1 LNSVNRGFS
10 SFSTA
15 GQILSINN
23 KLECSGGLAGGQFP
37 CNEIDLMSFMDKTQI
52 GGSNSTSLND
62 IWGWTDPQTN
72 KEYAL
77 VGMSNGTSF
86 VDISD
91 AENPVFVG
99 RLATQTNNS
108 TWRDIKVYQNHA
120 FIVSEAGGH
129 GMQVF
134 DLKELRNYSGSPIT
148 FSNTAF
154 YSEFGNAHNIFIN
167 EDTGYAY
174 AVGTSTCGPGGLHI
188 VDISTPSIPSKA
200 ACVSD
205 PNVGN
210 ERGGVGYNHDVQ
222 CVIYNGPDSAYVG
235 KEICFGSTENSVWI
249 ADLSTKSDDSTGQKT
264 IGIGTYDDYYTH
276 QGWLTEDHKYFIAND
291 ELDENNNAY
300 SNTRTLIWNVED
312 LSNPTLE
319 NTYLGPTPAI
329 DHNNYIIGDKVYMS
343 HYTSGLRVLDIS
355 DISSPTEDSF
365 FDVYPSNN
373 NTSFD
378 GTWSNYPYYPSGV
391 IVVSGIDEG
400 LFVLNPSGNEQG
412 QAPTVTYA
420 VPSDGSVTLTWDLI
434 GNSSTKMNIYRAE
447 EEGFTPSSSNL
458 LVSVNYPGVEYTD
471 SSLDS
476 NTFYY
481 YQLSLETNGTVG
493 PFSDEIKVKPIVAPN
508 QPPTIDQPANI
519 EFFEDNQYSLTLTG
533 VGYGS
538 DVNPQNVTISAI
550 SDNTDLFSA
559 IEVVESLP
567 QQLALNPLENQYGS
581 ATITVTVKDDGGVEG
596 GGVDTTTVT
605 FTATVNPVNDP
616 PSSFNSI
623 GEYLLGS
630 GQYIPGTDFRTLYI
644 TPENVNDSIRFVWD
658 PASDVDGDNVQYRM
672 IGYQGLEFLSMT
684 AYTSD
689 SFKTWALKDL
699 VAETDTISVTEG
711 SWNVIATDGQSF
723 NTAIAIG
730 GQLRVDGRQLIPDVL
745 EIKQSYPNPFTT
757 FTTIEYD
764 VPSTQNV
771 VLKIFNIRGQIV
783 KTLVNEDKSPGY
795 YSVVW
800 DGTNDSGDAVSSGV
814 YFCQMH
820 TPKNPN
826 GGQFIKAKKMVKIR

>member
-1 LNSVNRGFS
+1 
-10 SFSTA
+10 
-15 GQILSINN
+15 
-23 KLECSGGLAGGQFP
+23 
-37 CNEIDLMSFMDKTQI
+37 
-52 GGSNSTSLND
+52 
-62 IWGWTDPQTN
+62 
-72 KEYAL
+72 
-77 VGMSNGTSF
+77 
-86 VDISD
+86 
-91 AENPVFVG
+91 
-99 RLATQTNNS
+99 
-108 TWRDIKVYQNHA
+108 
-120 FIVSEAGGH
+120 
-129 GMQVF
+129 
-134 DLKELRNYSGSPIT
+134 
-148 FSNTAF
+148 
-154 YSEFGNAHNIFIN
+154 
-167 EDTGYAY
+167 
-174 AVGTSTCGPGGLHI
+174 
-188 VDISTPSIPSKA
+188 
-200 ACVSD
+200 
-205 PNVGN
+205 
-210 ERGGVGYNHDVQ
+210 
-222 CVIYNGPDSAYVG
+222 
-235 KEICFGSTENSVWI
+235 
-249 ADLSTKSDDSTGQKT
+249 
-264 IGIGTYDDYYTH
+264 
-276 QGWLTEDHKYFIAND
+276 
-291 ELDENNNAY
+291 
-300 SNTRTLIWNVED
+300 
-312 LSNPTLE
+312 
-319 NTYLGPTPAI
+319 
-329 DHNNYIIGDKVYMS
+329 
-343 HYTSGLRVLDIS
+343 
-355 DISSPTEDSF
+355 
-365 FDVYPSNN
+365 
-373 NTSFD
+373 
-378 GTWSNYPYYPSGV
+378 
-391 IVVSGIDEG
+391 
-400 LFVLNPSGNEQG
+400 
-412 QAPTVTYA
+412 
-420 VPSDGSVTLTWDLI
+420 
-434 GNSSTKMNIYRAE
+434 MNIYRAE

-605 FTATVNPVNDP
+605 FIATVNPVNDP

-623 GEYLLGS
+623 GEYMLGS

-745 EIKQSYPNPFTT
+745 EIKQSYPNPFTN